1 MYLSLDEK
9 GLTLV
14 EIIVT
19 IAIFGILLV
28 PVLGLQSNN
37 IKLNIGSNQQNTA
50 TNIAEGKLEELK
62 YIDITEMKFEE
73 KSTNQNGF
81 EIITKVDKIDRKDIT
96 EEEKEDGI
104 NFNELYKLKVVVIKD
119 DKVIEELTT
128 YRNSLERSD

>member
-62 YIDITEMKFEE
+62 YIDITEMKFED